1 MKWCCYASSPA
12 RAARQIEA
20 KIPKFTC
27 RAKATLHP
35 STQVASK
42 RLIKELEKVHVE
54 EIGSKLQPSAQVASK
69 RLKEELEQREC
80 KGHEI
85 DDVCVKESTLDS
97 GEDDSE
103 G

>member
-1 MKWCCYASSPA
+1 MVLLCKFPGSCCSSNPS
-12 RAARQIEA
+12 ED
-20 KIPKFTC
+20 PKVH
-27 RAKATLHP
+27 LH
-35 STQVASK
+35 SESCIASK
-42 RLIKELEKVHVE
+42 CSSCTQALEKELEEGHEK

-69 RLKEELEQREC
+69 RLRTELEETKC

-85 DDVCVKESTLDS
+85 DDLRVEETTLDS